1 MIPCVLALASEGTRR
16 YSPPE
21 ITGIR
26 KRRVRGGIPIYMYYN
41 FVRRHQTLTER
52 HSRIHCTPPME
63 AGVVDRVWK
72 LEEVVGLLEI
82 REGMG

>member
-1 MIPCVLALASEGTRR
+1 
-16 YSPPE
+16 
-21 ITGIR
+21 
-26 KRRVRGGIPIYMYYN
+26 MYYN

-82 REGMG
+82 REGMGSANETN